1 MSDSENW
8 TPRTEAG
15 WKALYEFRLLKEKH
29 KREKEKLK
37 DKPDPPKEEDSDG
50 LP

>member
-8 TPRTEAG
+8 TPSTEAG

-29 KREKEKLK
+29 KKDHEKLAK
-37 DKPDPPKEEDSDG
+37 KNVC
-50 LP
+50 